1 MDQKKS
7 YITESSKRWSDD
19 QLAEFHQK
27 LEYLAKEFV
36 DHLNEDENADV
47 RIAGDITRIQLKL
60 NSIEGEVKNTPT
72 TKQFYDLQLSI
83 NNISNNVKYLTEKYE
98 DLNNKIESGLMP
110 KLELLMED
118 RSRSKGAAKLA
129 TALGTLLVTIVG
141 GLAWAWDKF
150 QFKISELFNSIPPMP
165 PPGSN

>member
-7 YITESSKRWSDD
+7 YITEYSKRWSDD

-27 LEYLAKEFV
+27 LEYLTKEFV
-36 DHLNEDENADV
+36 DHLNEDENADI
-47 RIAGDITRIQLKL
+47 RIAGEITRIQLKL

-83 NNISNNVKYLTEKYE
+83 NNLSNNVKYLTEKYE
-98 DLNNKIESGLMP
+98 DLNNKIESGLIP

-118 RSRSKGAAKLA
+118 RSRSKGAVKLA
-129 TALGTLLVTIVG
+129 TALGTLLVTVIG
-141 GLAWAWDKF
+141 GLAWVWDKF
-150 QFKISELFNSIPPMP
+150 QLKISELFNSIPPMP